1 MYVHGEKVEAISIQK
16 ALLDFLEFLSVLKEP
31 ILISH
36 NICNFDIPILIRKLK
51 ESNLRDLLIH

>member
-51 ESNLRDLLIH
+51 ESN